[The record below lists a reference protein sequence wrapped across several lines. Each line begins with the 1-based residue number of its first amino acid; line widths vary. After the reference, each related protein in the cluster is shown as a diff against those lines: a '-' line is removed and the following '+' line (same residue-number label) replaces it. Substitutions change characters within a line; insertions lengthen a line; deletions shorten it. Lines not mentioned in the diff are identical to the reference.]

1 MRSAGS
7 RFVMGVFVMALVSTM
22 CICARPSAAQASP
35 DADASETTIQNA
47 LAEIMAIPNR
57 FERKA
62 ALYRFVAD
70 ADRQRIEALLAALG
84 AESGSPQKDDAARV
98 LYVRFASL
106 EPGAAAA
113 HALGNYAK
121 PQILEVVFRAWAH
134 VDLEA
139 AVARAS
145 NLSMVMKE
153 DAARAIL
160 GLDLSASERASIAER
175 LGTRENLVEIEQ
187 APPPRAAEPY
197 DQALARIAAIEDV
210 RARYREIISVSA
222 TWAAE
227 DPAGAMAAILG
238 WDGDKDL
245 KGFWLGRAMGAWSDA
260 DPRAAVDWLLTRDLE
275 AVASLVGPAF
285 AALAKTDLAEAESLV
300 EALPEG
306 PARLEAQLAVFAV
319 MLEEGELDLALAAF
333 DEMDLPN
340 RRRYALGV
348 GRRLAREDPEWAV
361 AWTMELD
368 EPIRS
373 NTLGFV
379 LADIQESDPELARQ
393 LTAEVDD
400 ISLRMRAALVP
411 AIRAEPSDALRWVT
425 TLGSAAETA
434 PLVARVFAV
443 WSARDS
449 PAAMEAVME
458 YPSGMVRDR
467 ALVAMVSS
475 RLRLLDTDTAER
487 LINAIDSPAERAKAA
502 AELRAHRDTED
513 GSDGRS
519 P

>member
-1 MRSAGS
+1 MRTARR
-7 RFVMGVFVMALVSTM
+7 RFVTGVFVPALVWTT
-22 CICARPSAAQASP
+22 CFVGRPAAEESANATRT
-35 DADASETTIQNA
+35 ETTTANA

-57 FERKA
+57 FDRDA
-62 ALYRFVAD
+62 TLYRLVSD
-70 ADRQRIEALLAALG
+70 ADRQRIEALLAALADEPG
-84 AESGSPQKDDAARV
+84 APRKDDVARV
-98 LYVRFASL
+98 LYERFVSL
-106 EPGAAAA
+106 ERSEAVA
-113 HALGNYAK
+113 HALRNYPK
-121 PQILEVVFRAWAH
+121 PQILVTVFRAWAH

-145 NLSMVMKE
+145 ELSMVMKQ

-160 GLDLSASERASIAER
+160 DLDLSASERASIAEW
-175 LGTRENLVEIEQ
+175 LDTRPNLVEIEQ
-187 APPPRAAEPY
+187 AVPPRVAEPY
-197 DQALARIAAIEDV
+197 DQALARIAAVDDV
-210 RARYREIISVSA
+210 RARYREIASLAA

-227 DPAGAMAAILG
+227 DPAGALAAILDWG
-238 WDGDKDL
+238 GDKDL
-245 KGFWLGRAMGAWSDA
+245 KGLWLGRVMGAWSDQ

-275 AVASLVGPAF
+275 EVASLVGPAF
-285 AALAKTDLAEAESLV
+285 AALAKTDLAEAEALV
-300 EALPEG
+300 EALEG
-306 PARLEAQLAVFAV
+306 SAGLEAQLAVLAV

-333 DEMDLPN
+333 DEMDPAY
-340 RRRYALGV
+340 RQRYALGV

-379 LADIQESDPELARQ
+379 LAGIQESDPELARQ

-400 ISLRMRAALVP
+400 TSMRIQAASVL
-411 AIRAEPSDALRWVT
+411 ATRAEPSDALRWVT
-425 TLGSAAETA
+425 TLGSEAETA

-449 PAAMEAVME
+449 AAAIEAVME
-458 YPSGMVRDR
+458 YPSGLVRDQ

-475 RLRLLDTDTAER
+475 RLRLFDTASAER
-487 LINAIDSPAERAKAA
+487 LLNAIDSPTERSKAA
-502 AELRAHRDTED
+502 AELRAYRSNTE
-513 GSDGRS
+513 